1 MFQVR
6 IEPRWEVERDGAPPL
21 DTQALLALLQRV
33 QQHESIAQAA
43 RALGLSYR
51 HAWGLV
57 RAGEAYLGGRLLK
70 THRGRGATP
79 TRLAQALLW
88 ADQRVAARL
97 APTLQTLASEL
108 AGELTRLVEQDAAHA
123 PPAVRIQASHGFAV
137 AALLEQMAAEG
148 RPVELGYRNSSD
160 ALASLARGDCDMA
173 GFHVPL
179 GRFEA
184 AVVAR
189 CARWLDPARHVLIH
203 LAVRNEGLF
212 VAAGNPKRIVR
223 LADLARDGVR
233 FVNRQE
239 GSGTRMLVDLMLAD
253 AGIAPSRVHGYETSE
268 FTHAAVAA
276 HVASGMADVGIGV
289 ETAARRFGLDFVPL
303 VRERYFFA
311 AEADALARSPLRE
324 VLAILRS
331 EAFRARVDALAG
343 YDAADTGRVQTPAEA
358 FARSWPK
365 RRAAA

>member
-57 RAGEAYLGGRLLK
+57 RAGEAYLGGRLLQ

-253 AGIAPSRVHGYETSE
+253 AGIAPARVHGYETSE

-331 EAFRARVDALAG
+331 DAFRARVDALAG